1 MVQSVLG
8 SLILGYRPLWNRAR
22 KLAGVQLYVHNESSL
37 LVDAGHLLRTLAELW
52 SASSPPLLISPQT
65 HQLLSS
71 LLESAPRGSPWIEVR
86 NDWLG
91 DSTIFNQVRAAHRRG
106 LKLVWRGEIANLP
119 PAEVARCFDNSLLTL
134 RAEDAI
140 AALQRS
146 PQQPGTPKPPPRN
159 ISPILAGQMY
169 ENVASRALME
179 HCLDNNALALAGW
192 PTEDVLYSMRHTP
205 QQPSH
210 AVIHRLMKAIDH
222 EQSLETFENI
232 VSEDPVLAYRFMVY
246 TNSAALGLR
255 TGVDSLR
262 RGFVMMGYGS
272 LKRWLSDQLPH
283 ASTEPDME
291 PVRAGAV
298 IRALLTDHLLEA
310 GIQNELRREVYLCG
324 LFHDL
329 GDLLGEPLGNALH
342 RIPLSE
348 RIYDAAVMHTG
359 PYAPALEMA
368 LALEGDDCAAIR
380 ELGETYEMGLEEVNR
395 ALLRVLSSLEVVR
408 GS

>member
-1 MVQSVLG
+1 
-8 SLILGYRPLWNRAR
+8 
-22 KLAGVQLYVHNESSL
+22 
-37 LVDAGHLLRTLAELW
+37 
-52 SASSPPLLISPQT
+52 
-65 HQLLSS
+65 
-71 LLESAPRGSPWIEVR
+71 
-86 NDWLG
+86 
-91 DSTIFNQVRAAHRRG
+91 
-106 LKLVWRGEIANLP
+106 
-119 PAEVARCFDNSLLTL
+119 
-134 RAEDAI
+134 
-140 AALQRS
+140 
-146 PQQPGTPKPPPRN
+146 
-159 ISPILAGQMY
+159 MY
-169 ENVASRALME
+169 ENLPSRALLT
-179 HCLDNNALALAGW
+179 HCLDEHKALAIVGW
-192 PTEDVLYSMRHTP
+192 PVEDILYSLRHQP
-205 QQPSH
+205 AAPSH
-210 AVIHRLMKAIDH
+210 HIILRLMKAIDAD
-222 EQSLETFENI
+222 QSLETFENI

>member
-86 NDWLG
+86 GDWLN

-140 AALQRS
+140 AALQRA

-210 AVIHRLMKAIDH
+210 AVIHRLMKAIDN
-222 EQSLETFENI
+222 EQSLETFEDI
-232 VSEDPVLAYRFMVY
+232 MSEDPILSYRLGSPGPAHWHRLSAPGHGDDGVRVHQALAVGP
-246 TNSAALGLR
+246 AAPLLHGAQHAAHPRVNGDACAPDHTAAQPRRGKRAAARNLPLR
-255 TGVDSLR
+255 T
-262 RGFVMMGYGS
+262 
-272 LKRWLSDQLPH
+272 
-283 ASTEPDME
+283 
-291 PVRAGAV
+291 AV
-298 IRALLTDHLLEA
+298 AN
-310 GIQNELRREVYLCG
+310 G
-324 LFHDL
+324 
-329 GDLLGEPLGNALH
+329 
-342 RIPLSE
+342 
-348 RIYDAAVMHTG
+348 
-359 PYAPALEMA
+359 
-368 LALEGDDCAAIR
+368 
-380 ELGETYEMGLEEVNR
+380 
-395 ALLRVLSSLEVVR
+395 
-408 GS
+408 